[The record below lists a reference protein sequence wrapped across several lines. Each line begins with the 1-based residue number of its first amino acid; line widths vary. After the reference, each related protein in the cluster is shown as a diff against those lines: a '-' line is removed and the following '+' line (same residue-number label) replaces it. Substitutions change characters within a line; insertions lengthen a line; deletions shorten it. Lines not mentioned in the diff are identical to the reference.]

1 VIVPMCQSP
10 KIADFLL
17 RANTAAA
24 NDNDRPADKSLRPL
38 QSRRFFKASWQ
49 IPVILF
55 CIIVFLVFELA
66 GRL

>member
-1 VIVPMCQSP
+1 MIVPICRSP

-24 NDNDRPADKSLRPL
+24 NDNDRPADKPLRPL
-38 QSRRFFKASWQ
+38 QSRRLFKASWQ

-55 CIIVFLVFELA
+55 CIIVFLVLELA
-66 GRL
+66 GPL

>member
-1 VIVPMCQSP
+1 MCQSP

-24 NDNDRPADKSLRPL
+24 NDNDRPADKPLRPL
-38 QSRRFFKASWQ
+38 QSRRLFFKASWQ

-55 CIIVFLVFELA
+55 CIIVFLVLELA
-66 GRL
+66 GPL